1 MEKSLVQYGKEIC
14 KSDSFNFLKSLK
26 SKFLIVIINS

>member
-1 MEKSLVQYGKEIC
+1 MEQSIVQYGKEFC

-26 SKFLIVIINS
+26 SKLLIVIITI